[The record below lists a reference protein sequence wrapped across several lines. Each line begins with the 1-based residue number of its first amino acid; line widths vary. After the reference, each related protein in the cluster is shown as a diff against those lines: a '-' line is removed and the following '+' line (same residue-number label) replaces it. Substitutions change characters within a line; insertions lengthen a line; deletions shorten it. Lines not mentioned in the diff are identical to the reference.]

1 MSEYATGRGESID
14 RYARSRAY
22 DLTRAALSAA
32 DDPAAGAHAARAIAA
47 SVLAEAG
54 VDGLAAVTV
63 DLSLTLAS
71 ALERIGSEQGTAAID
86 LAEVWL
92 ME

>member
-1 MSEYATGRGESID
+1 MSENATGRGESIH

-22 DLTRAALSAA
+22 DLTRAALDAA
-32 DDPAAGAHAARAIAA
+32 DDPDAGADAARAIAA
-47 SVLAEAG
+47 SALAEAG
-54 VDGLAAVTV
+54 VDGLAAITV

-71 ALERIGSEQGTAAID
+71 ALERIGSEHGMAAID